1 MDLREAVR
9 GSTLYRA
16 VVTLRRW
23 SEQSVAVSLATDE
36 RVQQAVVGAV
46 LLVSVVSVLRSNMNA
61 AVKFLSFVALFA
73 VTAALVWSVADPLG
87 PGRTVGGDIE
97 SRPPDE

>member
-9 GSTLYRA
+9 GSVPYR
-16 VVTLRRW
+16 VVATLRRW
-23 SEQSVAVSLATDE
+23 ARHSVAVSLATDE
-36 RVQQAVVGAV
+36 RVQQAVIVAV

-61 AVKFLSFVALFA
+61 SVKFLSFVALFA

-87 PGRTVGGDIE
+87 RASAVDSGVGSDG
-97 SRPPDE
+97 PDE